1 VDLRGGVEQG
11 ILESVERRVVELQR
25 SLERAVGQAP
35 SALKPGA
42 GVVEN
47 LLKGHG

>member
-1 VDLRGGVEQG
+1 VDLRRGVEQG
-11 ILESVERRVVELQR
+11 VLEIVERRVVELKL

-35 SALKPGA
+35 PALKPGD

-47 LLKGHG
+47 LLTGHG

>member
-11 ILESVERRVVELQR
+11 VLASVERRVVELNL
-25 SLERAVGQAP
+25 SLARAGGQVSP
-35 SALKPGA
+35 VRKSGA
-42 GVVEN
+42 GVVEH